1 MMSIFQPLIET
12 IPEFATYVEFMFE
25 HKESPTIIKN
35 ESNLTDFNNS
45 KVLPYD
51 LLRAELFYPTR
62 EENIATQT
70 VCINMAVEVAQTMLL
85 ELRDPKKATSDYL
98 SSGKGK
104 FSWGE
109 TTHEQHV
116 ACIGLMAT
124 NDPAESPFAGLS
136 HQFGMH
142 GRILGIHASAI
153 SQARINGD
161 FSRILNEMNKKDGM
175 FHCLSPK
182 MKVPLLRM
190 AIRDAPMVRENKEIV
205 LNKQRQHKQNKQDI
219 LRKNKLLGAQD
230 KYADALT
237 HIEMFHSPAG
247 WQTKQRAL

>member
-1 MMSIFQPLIET
+1 MSRIFAIFHLCISMPMRWLAGNTHKLQTSDWSIRSMGKVIDLLEKAMIKISNDGSIMLCEAHMMSIFQPLIDT
-12 IPEFATYVEFMFE
+12 IPEFAEFVEFMFE

-70 VCINMAVEVAQTMLL
+70 VCTNMDVEVAQTMLV

-136 HQFGMH
+136 H
-142 GRILGIHASAI
+142 
-153 SQARINGD
+153 
-161 FSRILNEMNKKDGM
+161 
-175 FHCLSPK
+175 
-182 MKVPLLRM
+182 
-190 AIRDAPMVRENKEIV
+190 
-205 LNKQRQHKQNKQDI
+205 
-219 LRKNKLLGAQD
+219 
-230 KYADALT
+230 
-237 HIEMFHSPAG
+237 
-247 WQTKQRAL
+247 